1 MTTCSSQ
8 KGSIVTVHIRQVN
21 PAGTRVFFGTITSSE
36 SIHQAMVTVATT
48 HNITTATFKLLG
60 GLQYIEFTA
69 YDFVNRKR
77 HEPVTIE
84 KAMEIVGGHGTV
96 SLLEGAIHTH
106 MHLVVS
112 YRDDLSRTGVHIV
125 GGHVAEAHA
134 FAVEFSLMAYD
145 GAPVERGFDAE
156 TGLQLWDLPSLRSD

>member
-21 PAGTRVFFGTITSSE
+21 PAGMRVFFGTITSGE

-60 GLQYIEFTA
+60 GLQSIEFTA
-69 YDFVNRKR
+69 YDFVKQTR
-77 HEPVTIE
+77 HEPMVIE
-84 KAMEIVGGHGTV
+84 TAMEIVGGHGTI

-112 YRDDLSRTGVHIV
+112 YRDEQSPTGVHIV
-125 GGHVAEAHA
+125 GGHVAKANA

-145 GAPVERGFDAE
+145 GVPVERGFNPE
-156 TGLQLWDLPSLRSD
+156 TGLQLWDLPLLHSG